1 MFNPVKVKNM
11 TSEEE
16 IKKIQEM
23 DWDTYFKEY
32 HSEESRSLLNC
43 PKCGVVLVRQPDQER
58 EITCY
63 NCGEKVTA

>member
-1 MFNPVKVKNM
+1 MKVKNM
-11 TSEEE
+11 TTEEE
-16 IKKIQEM
+16 IKKVQEM

-43 PKCGVVLVRQPDQER
+43 PKCAAILVRQTGQDG

-63 NCGEKVTA
+63 NCGEKVKA